1 MKNQK
6 IEFGETTGMDS
17 ARYSIRST
25 DNGKWSV
32 CFYASLSATI
42 YLHFI
47 KKKQL
52 AEITKL
58 YLFLG
63 LKML

>member
-1 MKNQK
+1 
-6 IEFGETTGMDS
+6 MDS
-17 ARYSIRST
+17 AGYSIRST

-47 KKKQL
+47 KQTNKQTKQL